1 MIGSSSRLNPVPL
14 AGAAE
19 SSPPSERLPRIAVCC
34 LVALLM
40 AAALAFGAV
49 QPWAWASFSI
59 AMLLLS
65 FAWAVQCWR
74 CGWLKVVWSPLMV
87 LPVALLALAMVQLRA
102 GWTLD
107 AVATREA
114 IIKLLSCSLVFFL
127 GLQFLARASF
137 RLWQRLA
144 LAISLY
150 AFALALFAV
159 IQFFASPGLLYFI
172 IRPRWGG
179 YVFGPYVSH
188 NNYAGL
194 MEMLVAIATGL
205 ALALRRQHPAKPL
218 AVFAVLLCI
227 VSVLLS
233 GSRGGVMSLLAEFAI
248 FMTAVWLAGSGRQP
262 RRRALTAGFVLALVA
277 GASFFWLDSGGVW
290 NRWQQLAE
298 TRELTAGDRVRM
310 SADTWRMARDH
321 AGHGVGLGAFATAY
335 PAYQT
340 VITDDFIDYAHND
353 YLQLAAEG
361 GVAAWILMLV
371 GVPWFLWVAFRGLR
385 RRLCQPA
392 GWLQTGAAVGVCGI
406 LVHSLVDFNLHI
418 PANAAWLAF
427 CAAFALVPG
436 NHALQNP
443 SHSAAAT

>member
-1 MIGSSSRLNPVPL
+1 MTVSSSRLNPMPL

-19 SSPPSERLPRIAVCC
+19 GGPERFPAIAVCC
-34 LVALLM
+34 LLALLM
-40 AAALAFGAV
+40 AAPLAFGAV
-49 QPWAWASFSI
+49 EAWAWASFSI
-59 AMLLLS
+59 AVLLLS
-65 FAWAVQCWR
+65 FAWAVHCWR
-74 CGWLKVVWSPLMV
+74 SGRLQVVWSPLMV
-87 LPVALLALAMVQLRA
+87 LPLALLALAMLQLRA

-107 AVATREA
+107 AAATREA
-114 IIKLLSCSLVFFL
+114 IIKLLSAWLVFFL
-127 GLQFLARASF
+127 GLQFLSGASF
-137 RLWQRLA
+137 RLWRGLG

-159 IQFFASPGLLYFI
+159 IQFLASPDLLYFS

-194 MEMLVAIATGL
+194 MEMLAAIAAGL
-205 ALALRRQHPAKPL
+205 VLALRRQHPAKPF
-218 AVFAVLLCI
+218 AVFAVLLCM

-248 FMTAVWLAGSGRQP
+248 FITVMLLAGPASQL
-262 RRRALTAGFVLALVA
+262 RRRALMVGFALAVLA
-277 GASFFWLDSGGVW
+277 GASFFWLDPGGVW

-310 SADTWRMARDH
+310 SADSWRIARDH
-321 AGHGVGLGAFATAY
+321 ARHGVGLGAFATAY

-361 GVAAWILMLV
+361 GVAAWILMLL
-371 GVPWFLWVAFRGLR
+371 GVPGFVWIAFRGLR
-385 RRLCQPA
+385 RRLRQPA
-392 GWLQTGAAVGVCGI
+392 GWLQIGAAVGVCGI

-427 CAAFALVPG
+427 CAALALAPG
-436 NHALQNP
+436 KLARQNP
-443 SHSAAAT
+443 SAT

>member
-1 MIGSSSRLNPVPL
+1 MTNGSSRPNLMPL
-14 AGAAE
+14 AGADE
-19 SSPPSERLPRIAVCC
+19 SNRPAERLPEIAAWC
-34 LVALLM
+34 LAALLM

-49 QPWAWASFSI
+49 QAWAWATFSI
-59 AMLLLS
+59 AMLFLS
-65 FAWAVQCWR
+65 FAWAVHCWR
-74 CGWLKVVWSPLMV
+74 SGWLRVVWSPLMV
-87 LPVALLALAMVQLRA
+87 LPLAGLALALVQLRA

-127 GLQFLARASF
+127 GLQFLALASF
-137 RLWQRLA
+137 RLRRRLA

-150 AFALALFAV
+150 AFAVALFAV
-159 IQFFASPGLLYFI
+159 VQFFASPGLLYFI
-172 IRPRWGG
+172 LRPRWGG

-194 MEMLVAIATGL
+194 MEMLAALTAGL
-205 ALALRRQHPAKPL
+205 ALALRRQHPARPL
-218 AVFAVLLCI
+218 AVFAVLVCI

-233 GSRGGVMSLLAEFAI
+233 GSRGGVIALAAEFAI
-248 FMTAVWLAGSGRQP
+248 FMVVRLRAGVAGQPRMRALLAGF
-262 RRRALTAGFVLALVA
+262 ALALLA
-277 GASFFWLDSGGVW
+277 GASFFWLDRGGVW
-290 NRWQQLAE
+290 NRWQELAE

-310 SADTWRMARDH
+310 SADTLRMARDH

-361 GVAAWILMLV
+361 GVAACILMLV
-371 GVPWFLWVAFRGLR
+371 GVPAFLWLAFRDLR
-385 RRLCQPA
+385 RRLRQPA
-392 GWLQTGAAVGVCGI
+392 GWLPLGAAVGVCGI
-406 LVHSLVDFNLHI
+406 LVHSFVDFNLHI

-427 CAAFALVPG
+427 CAALALAPG
-436 NHALQNP
+436 NRARPHPAD
-443 SHSAAAT
+443 SAAAN